1 MTAARYLIA
10 DLQWRA
16 GRTAR
21 ALLRWAVLV
30 VLATRR
36 VQLAVAIDSAL
47 WDDTPAGAHRL
58 ADLMTRDAQLRDR
71 MREVREHPWAAS
83 STFPR

>member
-1 MTAARYLIA
+1 MTAVRYLIA

-21 ALLRWAVLV
+21 ALMRWAVLA
-30 VLATRR
+30 VLSTRR

-47 WDDTPAGAHRL
+47 WDDTPAGALRL
-58 ADLMTRDAQLRDR
+58 SALMTQDAQLRDR
-71 MREVREHPWAAS
+71 MRQVRQMRGAS
-83 STFPR
+83 